1 MAFLGIGMNGGQPP
15 AGFSHYDVGD
25 FVEDVTYPMGD
36 YGNAADQRRGHGGR
50 GRRVP
55 HRPQAVRVPGHGR
68 GGEGVNPVSA
78 KQSGMVWGVLI
89 ALALMWAY
97 NRYSARV

>member
-36 YGNAADQRRGHGGR
+36 YGNAAINVAVMVAVAAVFLTVLKRSGFRAMVAVGR
-50 GRRVP
+50 G
-55 HRPQAVRVPGHGR
+55 
-68 GGEGVNPVSA
+68 
-78 KQSGMVWGVLI
+78 
-89 ALALMWAY
+89 
-97 NRYSARV
+97 